1 LSTTKLPQTKQP
13 INNTFKVASG
23 FMNWHCILPE
33 DDANATKQVGEA
45 HLLFALIKNVHS
57 IGILNGVR

>member
-1 LSTTKLPQTKQP
+1 
-13 INNTFKVASG
+13 
-23 FMNWHCILPE
+23 MNWHCILPE